1 MEEAIYNVALFA
13 SGNGTNVQRICD
25 YFRGHSSIH
34 PTVLVCNNPKAYVL
48 ERAKHLSLPVVIA
61 SPAQLKDPEFMLP
74 VLRQYNIT
82 HIVLAGF
89 LCLVPSYLVD
99 AYPNRIVNIHP
110 ALLPKFGGKGMY
122 GMHVHEA
129 VAKAGESHSGITV
142 HLVDSHYDHG
152 TPLFQARFPIAAGED
167 AEAIAGKIHIL
178 EQTYFPL
185 VIEKWISGSTP
196 NEFPALNQVDTLWN
210 RAWKRAVQSG
220 TEQDRPQG
228 KMKKKNAKAN
238 TNTQTL

>member
-1 MEEAIYNVALFA
+1 MALFA

-34 PTVLVCNNPKAYVL
+34 PAVLVCNNPKAYVL
-48 ERAKHLSLPVVIA
+48 ERAKRLSLPVVIA

-89 LCLVPSYLVD
+89 LCLIPSYLVD

-129 VAKAGESHSGITV
+129 VAKAGESHSGITI
-142 HLVDSHYDHG
+142 HLVDHHYDHG
-152 TPLFQARFPIAAGED
+152 TTLFQARFPIVPGED
-167 AEAIAGKIHIL
+167 ANSIAERIHLL

-185 VIEKWISGSTP
+185 VLEKWMTGNLPGSFSSPMPGASWSQPSRPSPSLSLTSK
-196 NEFPALNQVDTLWN
+196 LNRN
-210 RAWKRAVQSG
+210 PCR
-220 TEQDRPQG
+220 
-228 KMKKKNAKAN
+228 
-238 TNTQTL
+238 

>member
-1 MEEAIYNVALFA
+1 MALFA

-34 PTVLVCNNPKAYVL
+34 PAVLVCNNPKAYVL

-82 HIVLAGF
+82 HIVLA
-89 LCLVPSYLVD
+89 
-99 AYPNRIVNIHP
+99 HP

-129 VAKAGESHSGITV
+129 VAKAGESHSGITI
-142 HLVDSHYDHG
+142 HLVDYHYDHG
-152 TPLFQARFPIAAGED
+152 TNLFQARFPIVPGED
-167 AEAIAGKIHIL
+167 AHSIAEKIHRL

-185 VIEKWISGSTP
+185 VLEKWMTGELPES
-196 NEFPALNQVDTLWN
+196 FPELEQVETHWN
-210 RAWKRAVQSG
+210 SEW
-220 TEQDRPQG
+220 TETNP
-228 KMKKKNAKAN
+228 
-238 TNTQTL
+238 NTQTF

>member
-1 MEEAIYNVALFA
+1 MKEAIYNVALFA

-48 ERAKHLSLPVVIA
+48 ERAEHLSLPVVIA

-167 AEAIAGKIHIL
+167 AEAIAGRIRAAGYYVSTRRQA
-178 EQTYFPL
+178 EQFL
-185 VIEKWISGSTP
+185 DRARE
-196 NEFPALNQVDTLWN
+196 ALLCLPDRSE
-210 RAWKRAVQSG
+210 RALMLQMADYVR
-220 TEQDRPQG
+220 DR
-228 KMKKKNAKAN
+228 KK
-238 TNTQTL
+238 

>member
-1 MEEAIYNVALFA
+1 MKEAICNVALFA

-34 PTVLVCNNPKAYVL
+34 PAVLVCNNPKAYVL

-89 LCLVPSYLVD
+89 LCLIPSYLVD

-122 GMHVHEA
+122 GHHVHEA
-129 VAKAGESHSGITV
+129 VK
-142 HLVDSHYDHG
+142 
-152 TPLFQARFPIAAGED
+152 AAGETETGITIHYVSNVCD
-167 AEAIAGKIHIL
+167 GGEIIAQFKTQLAPEDTPEDIEAKVHVL
-178 EQTYFPL
+178 EQQHFPE
-185 VIEKWISGSTP
+185 VIKEVI
-196 NEFPALNQVDTLWN
+196 D
-210 RAWKRAVQSG
+210 G
-220 TEQDRPQG
+220 TCHGQ
-228 KMKKKNAKAN
+228 
-238 TNTQTL
+238 

>member
-1 MEEAIYNVALFA
+1 MKEAICNVALFA

-34 PTVLVCNNPKAYVL
+34 PAVLVCNNPKAYVL

-89 LCLVPSYLVD
+89 LCLIPSYLVD

-129 VAKAGESHSGITV
+129 VAKARESHSGITI
-142 HLVDSHYDHG
+142 HLVDYHYDHG
-152 TPLFQARFPIAAGED
+152 TNLFQARFPIVPGED
-167 AEAIAGKIHIL
+167 AHSIAEKIHRL

-185 VIEKWISGSTP
+185 VLEKWMTGELPES
-196 NEFPALNQVDTLWN
+196 FPELEQVETHWN
-210 RAWKRAVQSG
+210 SEW
-220 TEQDRPQG
+220 TETNP
-228 KMKKKNAKAN
+228 
-238 TNTQTL
+238 NTQTF